1 MGDILTLYIY
11 IYIYTI
17 MDITPQLITLNQITK
32 SNKFIRTTFKHINT
46 YKNSFVLGLGL
57 LLLRDNLRCRIP
69 RCEILL
75 SLEGKR

>member
-46 YKNSFVLGLGL
+46 YKNSFFP
-57 LLLRDNLRCRIP
+57 RIRTP
-69 RCEILL
+69 IT
-75 SLEGKR
+75 